1 MIGAKSVRMIGTNK
15 TKVFGGQRVLAEKV
29 IAEDKKSFVRSE
41 RTFFWKQFLFSKRL
55 NTVTK
60 YKAIEVLTK
69 IGCF

>member
-41 RTFFWKQFLFSKRL
+41 RTFFLETALVFKEIEYHNSKVIKGLFL
-55 NTVTK
+55 
-60 YKAIEVLTK
+60 
-69 IGCF
+69 